1 MSSLHYEFK
10 EGIGRWA
17 YLKSRR
23 DFLFKVSRLDY
34 NFVPEEV
41 HSTSCTSALLVCTRS
56 SSSSMHSLSIFTKQ
70 TVVRPEFSRA

>member
-1 MSSLHYEFK
+1 MNSLHYEFK

-17 YLKSRR
+17 YLKSRW

-41 HSTSCTSALLVCTRS
+41 ASIQLKIFHL
-56 SSSSMHSLSIFTKQ
+56 SLSIFPFA
-70 TVVRPEFSRA
+70 VGNLPIPH